1 MIDNTVSEAVARRAT
16 ASELQALASAGIT
29 AINLA
34 TTAVHL
40 VQGDNVVSAI
50 GSFVRNGQTQLA
62 AGVDLVINHIA
73 PNSIAAC
80 AVSAGARGRFDSQTR
95 TVNDA
100 RWRVVA

>member
-40 VQGDNVVSAI
+40 THGDNVVLVI
-50 GSFVRNGQTQLA
+50 GSFERNGQTQLA
-62 AGVDLVINHIA
+62 ADVDLAINCLA
-73 PNSIAAC
+73 PESVADY
-80 AVSAGARGRFDSQTR
+80 AVSSGARGRFDAQTR
-95 TVNDA
+95 AVNDA
-100 RWRVVA
+100 WWSTAA